1 MERHIKKKK
10 SKLQHNEQCDTFF
23 FKGMCTNAQKRSWR
37 KHIKPWTV
45 VSSGG
50 LGEVDKRKELITFYL
65 LGSVGM
71 FYKENIST
79 SYKSVSFSYTVE
91 TVETI
96 KRSVVA
102 RVWWEGK
109 LNKEI
114 SGF

>member
-1 MERHIKKKK
+1 
-10 SKLQHNEQCDTFF
+10 
-23 FKGMCTNAQKRSWR
+23 
-37 KHIKPWTV
+37 
-45 VSSGG
+45 
-50 LGEVDKRKELITFYL
+50 
-65 LGSVGM
+65 M

-91 TVETI
+91 TVETK

-109 LNKEI
+109 VNKEI